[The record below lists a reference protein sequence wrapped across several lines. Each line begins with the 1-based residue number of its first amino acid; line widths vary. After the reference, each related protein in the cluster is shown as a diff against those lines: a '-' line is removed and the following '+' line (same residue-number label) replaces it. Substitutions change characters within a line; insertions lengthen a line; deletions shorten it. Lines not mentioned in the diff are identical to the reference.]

1 MSQLL
6 EYTTHHPFL
15 VSAAAILAVLAL
27 VFELLQRRSGGAAV
41 SSLEA
46 VHLMNTGA
54 LALDTRPREAYEQGH
69 LIEARHLPST
79 ELGTAA
85 ETLKRYREKPLIVY
99 CDTGLSSAAAVR
111 TLKAQGF
118 TKAVSLRGGLNSWR
132 QENLPLVKDSGKSS
146 VKVSRHER

>member
-15 VSAAAILAVLAL
+15 VSAAAILAVLVL
-27 VFELLQRRSGGAAV
+27 LFELRHRRGGGTSV
-41 SSLEA
+41 SAMEA

-69 LIEARHLPST
+69 LIEARNLPGT

-85 ETLKRYREKPLIVY
+85 ETLKKYREKPVIVY
-99 CDTGLSSAAAVR
+99 CDNGFSSAAAVR
-111 TLKAQGF
+111 TLRSQGF
-118 TKAVSLRGGLNSWR
+118 TKVVSLRGGLNSWR
-132 QENLPLVKDSGKSS
+132 QENLPLVKDTVKGKREG
-146 VKVSRHER
+146 KQA

>member
-27 VFELLQRRSGGAAV
+27 VFELRHRRSGGTSV
-41 SSLEA
+41 STLEA

-54 LALDTRPREAYEQGH
+54 VAVDTRPREAYDQGH
-69 LIEARHLPST
+69 LIEARHVPSS

-85 ETLKRYREKPLIVY
+85 ETLKKYREKPVIVY
-99 CDTGLSSAAAVR
+99 CDNGMSSAAAVR
-111 TLKAQGF
+111 TLRAQGF
-118 TKAVSLRGGLNSWR
+118 TKAVSLRGGLNGWR
-132 QENLPLVKDSGKSS
+132 QENLPLVKDPGKP
-146 VKVSRHER
+146 KREGKRA

>member
-27 VFELLQRRSGGAAV
+27 VFELRHRRSGGTSV
-41 SSLEA
+41 STLQA
-46 VHLMNTGA
+46 VHLLNTGA
-54 LALDTRPREAYEQGH
+54 LALDTRPREAYEEGH

-85 ETLKRYREKPLIVY
+85 ETLKKYREKPVLVY
-99 CDTGLSSAAAVR
+99 CDNGLSSAAAVR
-111 TLKAQGF
+111 TLRAQGF
-118 TKAVSLRGGLNSWR
+118 TQAVSLRGGINGWR
-132 QENLPLVKDSGKSS
+132 QENLPLVKASGKG
-146 VKVSRHER
+146 KREGK